1 MWASAR
7 AASVFAFL
15 AAVMMGHQ
23 VSAETSAL
31 RPQSVQAPKLF
42 EASVAAEGL
51 GEPIQRIEV
60 VSSDRKWFV
69 PMRLRYVSIGE
80 RLTPEVARRALR
92 EILATG
98 RYASAR
104 AEIEEIRG
112 GMLLRLRVVPRRI
125 VASLKLRGPLLD
137 EDEFTQAT
145 TVAVGQEIV
154 FNDIQR
160 VALHVREYYDAR
172 GFPDASI
179 DVQALD
185 TDDPLRVSLVV
196 SVSAG
201 RVRVVKSR
209 VFLVE
214 PAEAAPEVDT
224 ALEGYALGLGDR
236 LDARLLEEADAQ
248 LAKEFVMRG
257 WQQAKVTH
265 DVARASSSLRI
276 SVKLGRRAV
285 IEFEGNQT
293 YDASQLLLALE
304 LDARE
309 DRQPESLRQR
319 LRDFYARRGFWDA
332 TVELAL
338 EERGSNTA
346 TAYHFRIVEGV
357 PLGVAGRRY
366 PCLTGERSIP
376 ELDAEIDSFLV
387 EDLPGPGLYT
397 AVDSRTLDALVGAQ
411 GAGNSRPVPYR
422 PDPVKSYVPEV
433 YERALKHVQGLYRSE
448 GYLSATVGPLQ
459 IVRRRCAPG
468 STPTECRPLALK
480 GSPAP
485 SCTFDERGVPLE
497 EAAPAAAT
505 YCQVNRTTGTFCE
518 ASVALSIPI
527 KLGPRTTLY
536 DVSFEG
542 NHRLTEQQLA
552 QAAEVTLGAN
562 ASQML
567 LDAARRRLLELYAE
581 EGFAF
586 ADIEANLDLS
596 PDQTRARLRFSIIER
611 EQVRVSRIVIKGA
624 RLTNENLVRGRI
636 ALRTGELYRRS
647 LLRQTE
653 ERLATLGVFSSIR
666 VDFEDPDVYAREK
679 VVVVEVKERIP
690 QYLEPA
696 LGFSS
701 GEGFRGGLEYGHR
714 NLLGEAVQL
723 TLRVRFNYLPSG
735 LILEDD
741 VRRKRPPGIAQQLE
755 RNISLG
761 FLLPEVGLGPLF
773 GLSLE
778 GIDLRDNARDFG
790 LVKDAGIAT
799 LAYRPSLRVSVQ
811 MGGAIEFNDAAIFFD
826 GNAAAEKQRLSDFVR
841 ANPGQRDRFRVPEGQ
856 TRALAERVGFTW
868 DRRDAPLDA
877 TKGTL
882 ISADVEHV
890 SAVPIR
896 TGNDSAVS
904 ATAAEGTAV
913 AAPDPFEPSRGD
925 FFRITQRSAG
935 YLRLKENGL
944 AFALSLGWGVVVHTN
959 STSQTYPDRLFFMGG
974 MDSLRGFSQDS
985 VVPEDVARR
994 VVATDTEVA
1003 QASGKLTLRDVV
1015 IRGGDIYI
1023 NPRAELRIPVTASLK
1038 TALFVD
1044 TGNVWTAPV
1053 EVMRA
1058 PALRITTG
1066 TGLRVATPIGPLV
1079 FDYGIN
1085 LEQLFARVIPGYT
1098 NRRPWEDFGAFHFSI
1113 GVF

>member
-15 AAVMMGHQ
+15 AAVTIGHRAR
-23 VSAETSAL
+23 AETSAP
-31 RPQSVQAPKLF
+31 RPQSVQAPELF
-42 EASVAAEGL
+42 EPGIAAEGL
-51 GEPIQRIEV
+51 GQPIQRIEV
-60 VSSDRKWFV
+60 VSADPKWFV
-69 PMRLRYVSIGE
+69 PVRLRYVNVGE
-80 RLTPEVARRALR
+80 RLSAEVARRALR

-104 AEIEEIRG
+104 AEIEEIPG
-112 GMLLRLRVVPRRI
+112 GVLLRLRVIPRRI

-137 EDEFTQAT
+137 EDEFAQAT
-145 TVAVGQEIV
+145 AVAVGQEIV
-154 FNDIQR
+154 FDDIQR
-160 VALHVREYYDAR
+160 VALDVRDYYDAR
-172 GFPDASI
+172 GFPDARI

-196 SVSAG
+196 SVAAG
-201 RVRVVKSR
+201 RLRLVKNR

-214 PAEAAPEVDT
+214 PRGSAPEVD
-224 ALEGYALGLGDR
+224 AVLEGYALGIGDR
-236 LDARLLEEADAQ
+236 LDARLLEQADAA
-248 LAKEFVMRG
+248 LAKELIVRG
-257 WQQAKVTH
+257 WQEAKVRH
-265 DVARASSSLRI
+265 EVARAASSLRI

-285 IEFEGNQT
+285 IEFEGNHS

-304 LDARE
+304 LDTRE
-309 DRQPESLRQR
+309 DRQPERLRER
-319 LRDFYARRGFWDA
+319 LRDFYARHGFWDA
-332 TVELAL
+332 TVELRL
-338 EERGSNTA
+338 EARGSNTA
-346 TAYHFRIVEGV
+346 TAYRFRIVEGV
-357 PLGVAGRRY
+357 PLRVVGRRY
-366 PCLTGERSIP
+366 PCLTGDRSAP

-397 AVDSRTLDALVGAQ
+397 AVDSRTLDALVGGH
-411 GAGNSRPVPYR
+411 GAKSSRPVPYL
-422 PDPVKSYVPEV
+422 PDPIRSYVPEV

-459 IVRRRCAPG
+459 LIRRRCAPG
-468 STPTECRPLALK
+468 STPTACRPLPLK
-480 GSPAP
+480 VSLAP
-485 SCTFDERGVPLE
+485 SCSFDERGVPLE
-497 EAAPAAAT
+497 EATPAAASS
-505 YCQVNRTTGTFCE
+505 CQVNRTTGTFCE
-518 ASVALSIPI
+518 ASATLSIPT

-552 QAAEVTLGAN
+552 RTAEVTLGDN
-562 ASQML
+562 ASQAL

-586 ADIEANLDLS
+586 ANIEANLDLS

-624 RLTNENLVRGRI
+624 RLTNENLVRRRV
-636 ALRTGELYRRS
+636 ALRAGELYRRS

-653 ERLATLGVFSSIR
+653 ERLATLGVFSAIR
-666 VDFEDPDVYAREK
+666 VEFEDPDVYAREK

-723 TLRVRFNYLPSG
+723 TLRGRFNYLPSG

-755 RNISLG
+755 RNISLV

-778 GIDLRDNARDFG
+778 GIDLRDNARDYG

-799 LAYRPSLRVSVQ
+799 LNYRPSLRFSVQ
-811 MGGAIEFNDAAIFFD
+811 MGGAIEFNDATIFFD
-826 GNAAAEKQRLSDFVR
+826 GNAAAEKQRLSNFIR

-856 TRALAERVGFTW
+856 TRALAERVGFSW

-896 TGNDSAVS
+896 TGNASPVS
-904 ATAAEGTAV
+904 VPVPGGTAV
-913 AAPDPFEPSRGD
+913 SAPDPFEPSRGD
-925 FFRITQRSAG
+925 FFRITQRNAG
-935 YLRLKENGL
+935 YLRLKDNGL
-944 AFALSLGWGVVVHTN
+944 ALALSLGWGVVVHTN

-974 MDSLRGFSQDS
+974 VDSLRGFSQDS

-994 VVATDTEVA
+994 VVATDAEVA
-1003 QASGKLTLRDVV
+1003 QASGKLTLREVV

-1023 NPRAELRIPVTASLK
+1023 NPRAELRIPLTASLK

-1053 EVMRA
+1053 EVLKA
-1058 PALRITTG
+1058 PALRTTAG

-1085 LEQLFARVIPGYT
+1085 LEQLFARVVPGYE